1 MLRAQRTFGVVL
13 LLALL
18 PLCAVAGDGWTRFD
32 ARPLIRGSLN
42 GRKHI
47 FSVGVESPAG
57 RWILV
62 DGNPVVVADMEK
74 LRVRRAPR
82 GTVRRERP
90 GWAVQMTGLA
100 PLPGAHMTVVSLK
113 DGRTD
118 FHIWW
123 PGHEI
128 RFEAA
133 VPIPQAAPTPPPAPT
148 AAPPQVEPVHS
159 RPLPPG
165 PASMKPIGLGL
176 RWKVPRQ
183 AGTLETPTVTRVAV
197 PPGLPL
203 RFQPLGKAYRI
214 ELGGP
219 QPRVPVEVE
228 LPLPARAFVG
238 GKRIAVIRTENGRH
252 SILAPVRT
260 DRARRTVTVATTRF
274 STWTGVVWN
283 PGYPAA
289 EVTGRISVRPGC
301 EEEPRKIFFDVTRTG
316 GGEYANFPVVADGLG
331 SYRVYPPIPESLFGS
346 YSFHGLTGVSD
357 NFIFGHISPEPVQN
371 ITERRHYV
379 QDLRLV
385 PVSGRL
391 RGRVVDRD
399 GRPVVGARVT
409 MLQGEDVHPAAT
421 TGAGGRFTIGM
432 IGLYPPS
439 DDPSTTYPVRY
450 EITKG
455 EEPCDTTE
463 GTVELRAGVTT
474 RKTLTFEPRGELRGV
489 VRDRDDRPVAG
500 ARIELVDRQGGTH
513 TATTS
518 GSGDYLIEEIPT
530 GAAFV
535 TATCPK
541 NEDHRSRDH
550 TVRCKRND
558 EYQRLDF
565 TLDCRRPGRYRVT
578 LRIGRGDPAVVEAR
592 IDGSLLVTISK
603 DGTVSG
609 SGTGTLTL
617 SAAGGACHGSRPVV
631 IRAVGRRRTEEVL
644 LDLEFDD
651 GGAPLSWRCS
661 GVPTPIPEALVSL
674 EDEGRGL
681 RLRIESQEPLRA
693 KLDRTV
699 GPGGPARF
707 FSRVTLVEQ

>member
-1 MLRAQRTFGVVL
+1 MSPARRILGAFL

-32 ARPLIRGSLN
+32 GGPLARGSLN
-42 GRKHI
+42 GRQHI
-47 FSVGVESPAG
+47 FSIGVESPAG

-62 DGNPVVVADMEK
+62 YGNPVVVADMEQ

-82 GTVRRERP
+82 GTVRPVRH
-90 GWAVQMTGLA
+90 GWAVRMEGLA
-100 PLPGAHMTVVSLK
+100 PLPGSHMTVESLGE
-113 DGRTD
+113 GRTE

-123 PGHEI
+123 QGHEI

-133 VPIPQAAPTPPPAPT
+133 VAVPHPTTAPSPVPT
-148 AAPPQVEPVHS
+148 AAPPQVASV
-159 RPLPPG
+159 RPRPSPRQS
-165 PASMKPIGLGL
+165 ASMKPIGLGL
-176 RWKVPRQ
+176 RWKVPPR
-183 AGTLETPTVTRVAV
+183 AGVLHAPTVTRVAV
-197 PPGLPL
+197 PRNLPL
-203 RFQPLGKAYRI
+203 HFQPLGAAYRI
-214 ELGGP
+214 ELAGP
-219 QPRVPVEVE
+219 KPRVPVEVE
-228 LPLPARAFVG
+228 MPLPARAFG
-238 GKRIAVIRTENGRH
+238 GGHRIAVIRTDNGRH
-252 SILAPVRT
+252 SVLAPVRI
-260 DRARRTVTVATTRF
+260 DRARRTVTVATTHF

-289 EVTGRISVRPGC
+289 EITGTISLRPGC
-301 EEEPRKIFFDVTRTG
+301 EEEPRRIFFDVTRRG

-346 YSFHGLTGVSD
+346 YSFHGLTAVSD
-357 NFIFGHISPEPVQN
+357 NFIFSHISPEPVRD

-379 QDLRLV
+379 QDLELV

-391 RGRVVDRD
+391 TGRVVDRE
-399 GRPVVGARVT
+399 GKPVVGARVT
-409 MLQGEDVHPAAT
+409 MLQGEGVHPAAT

-432 IGLYPPS
+432 IGLQPPS
-439 DDPSTTYPVRY
+439 NDPSTTYPVRY
-450 EITKG
+450 EIRKG
-455 EEPCDTTE
+455 DEPCDTTE

-474 RKTLTFEPRGELRGV
+474 HRTLTFEPRGELRGM

-513 TATTS
+513 TTTTS

-541 NEDHRSRDH
+541 DEDHRSRDH
-550 TVRCKRND
+550 SVRCKHD
-558 EYQRLDF
+558 DGYQRLDF

-609 SGTGTLTL
+609 SGRGTLTL
-617 SAAGGACHGSRPVV
+617 SAAGGACHGSQPVV
-631 IRAVGRRRTEEVL
+631 IRATGRRRTEEVL
-644 LDLEFDD
+644 LDLDFDD
-651 GGAPLSWRCS
+651 GGAALSWRCS
-661 GVPTPIPEALVSL
+661 GVPTPVPESLASL

-681 RLRIESQEPLRA
+681 ELRIESRDPLRA
-693 KLDRTV
+693 TLDRNV

-707 FSRVTLVEQ
+707 FSRVKLVEQ

>member
-1 MLRAQRTFGVVL
+1 MLAARRMAVL
-13 LLALL
+13 LLLVL
-18 PLCAVAGDGWTRFD
+18 SPLSAVAGGRRTRFD
-32 ARPLIRGSLN
+32 AVPLARGSLN

-47 FSVGVESPAG
+47 FSIGVGNTAG

-62 DGNPVVVADMEK
+62 SGNPVIVADMQQ

-82 GTVRRERP
+82 ATVHREQH
-90 GWAVQMTGLA
+90 GWAVSMSGLVE
-100 PLPGAHMTVVSLK
+100 LPGSHMTVRLLG
-113 DGRTD
+113 GRAD

-123 PGHEI
+123 PGHDI

-133 VPIPQAAPTPPPAPT
+133 VPVPGPAPVPSPPS
-148 AAPPQVEPVHS
+148 AAPPSQVEPIHS

-165 PASMKPIGLGL
+165 PASMRPMGLGL
-176 RWKVPRQ
+176 RWKVPPQ
-183 AGTLETPTVTRVAV
+183 AGTLGAPAVTRVPV
-197 PPGLPL
+197 PRALPL
-203 RFQPLGKAYRI
+203 HFQPLGVAYRI
-214 ELGGP
+214 ELAGP
-219 QPRVPVEVE
+219 EPRVPVEVE
-228 LPLPARAFVG
+228 LPLPVRAFDG
-238 GKRIAVIRTENGRH
+238 GKRIAVIRTEDGHH
-252 SILAPVRT
+252 SVLAPLRT

-274 STWTGVVWN
+274 STWTGVVWS

-289 EVTGRISVRPGC
+289 EVTGRISLRPGC
-301 EEEPRKIFFDVTRTG
+301 EEEPHRIFFDVTRSG

-346 YSFHGLTGVSD
+346 YSFHGLTAFSD
-357 NFIFGHISPEPVQN
+357 NFIFSHISPEPVRD

-379 QDLRLV
+379 QDLELV

-391 RGRVVDRD
+391 IGRVVDRD
-399 GRPVVGARVT
+399 GKPVVGARVT
-409 MLQGEDVHPAAT
+409 MLQGENVHPAAT
-421 TGAGGRFTIGM
+421 AGAGGRFTIGM
-432 IGLYPPS
+432 IGLQPPS
-439 DDPSTTYPVRY
+439 NDPSTTYPVRY
-450 EITKG
+450 EIRKG
-455 EEPCDTTE
+455 DEPCDTTE

-550 TVRCKRND
+550 TVHCKKDD

-578 LRIGRGDPAVVEAR
+578 LRIGRGDPAVAEAR

-603 DGTVSG
+603 DGAVSG
-609 SGTGTLTL
+609 SGRGTLTL
-617 SAAGGACHGSRPVV
+617 SAAGGACHGSQPVV
-631 IRAVGRRRTEEVL
+631 IRAAGRRRTEEVL
-644 LDLEFDD
+644 LDLDFDD
-651 GGAPLSWRCS
+651 GGAALAWRCN
-661 GVPTPIPEALVSL
+661 GVPTPVPRSLASL

-681 RLRIESQEPLRA
+681 RLRIESRDPLRA
-693 KLDRTV
+693 ALDRTV